1 MNQSDQPPMPAR
13 VRRALHCLSL
23 VLLPA
28 LAPEGVHALPR
39 SRAPRAHS
47 HWQPAEPIPYLRATG
62 APPLRFQEAAPP
74 PDLAS
79 RPPGAAPPVPA
90 LTPTESTVALENA
103 AAAAVL
109 SPPGSV
115 PAAAGES
122 AVPASAAAKAPTVTT
137 PAKSPPPILPDDV
150 RPTVRPE
157 DFLPFFQIPGAG
169 RRPADVTV
177 IAPANVTSPAA
188 TAPAIPPSS
197 ATYTQSPR

>member
-1 MNQSDQPPMPAR
+1 MNQCDQPPMPAR
-13 VRRALHCLSL
+13 VRKALHCLSL

-39 SRAPRAHS
+39 ARMPRAS
-47 HWQPAEPIPYLRATG
+47 AHWQPAEPIPYLRATG

-103 AAAAVL
+103 AAAAAL
-109 SPPGSV
+109 SPPGPVPVAASE
-115 PAAAGES
+115 PAANAPG
-122 AVPASAAAKAPTVTT
+122 AAAAPSPAL

-157 DFLPFFQIPGAG
+157 DFLPFFQIPGSA
-169 RRPADVTV
+169 RRPAEVSV
-177 IAPANVTSPAA
+177 IAPANVANPAPN
-188 TAPAIPPSS
+188 APAIPPSS

>member
-1 MNQSDQPPMPAR
+1 MPAR
-13 VRRALHCLSL
+13 VRRALRCLSL

-39 SRAPRAHS
+39 PRAPRTHS

-90 LTPTESTVALENA
+90 LTLTESTVALENA
-103 AAAAVL
+103 AAVAAL
-109 SPPGSV
+109 SPPGTA
-115 PAAAGES
+115 PAAASEPA
-122 AVPASAAAKAPTVTT
+122 AVSDGATRPASASP

-157 DFLPFFQIPGAG
+157 DFLPFFQIPGSS

-177 IAPANVTSPAA
+177 IAPTNVASPAP